1 MLNDQISGI
10 TQDTL
15 PSLQYVCKQQNSHL
29 VLQDFLCAF
38 FVLSACIIPSTSCPF
53 FFSCAPSF
61 DFVLS
66 FLTDLCMQAAVE
78 APCSAPL
85 TGSGSKVETSVN
97 LLAYSDL
104 E

>member
-1 MLNDQISGI
+1 M
-10 TQDTL
+10 
-15 PSLQYVCKQQNSHL
+15 
-29 VLQDFLCAF
+29 
-38 FVLSACIIPSTSCPF
+38 PF

-66 FLTDLCMQAAVE
+66 SLTDLCMQAAVE

-104 E
+104 EWDQMNSSGQLKRNFWRDTKL

>member
-1 MLNDQISGI
+1 MCFFCSF
-10 TQDTL
+10 
-15 PSLQYVCKQQNSHL
+15 SLYHTIYL
-29 VLQDFLCAF
+29 M
-38 FVLSACIIPSTSCPF
+38 PF

-66 FLTDLCMQAAVE
+66 SLTDLCMQAAVE